1 MSSRLDYATVSPEGY
16 RAMIAFY
23 RYLPDCG
30 LEPLLVHLVF
40 LRVSQINGCA
50 YSVDLHWQD
59 ALRVGDTARRL
70 NSVATWRETPFFS
83 PRERAALAW
92 AEALT
97 RIAETRA
104 PDADYDAAR
113 AVFTDKELVDLSF
126 AISLMNGLNRI
137 GIAFRREPAPETAKA
152 A

>member
-1 MSSRLDYATVSPEGY
+1 MSRIDYAAASPEGY
-16 RAMIAFY
+16 RALIALY

-50 YSVDLHWQD
+50 YCVDLHWRD
-59 ALRVGDTARRL
+59 ALKAGDTARRL
-70 NSVATWRETPFFS
+70 NSLVTWRETPFFS

-97 RIAETRA
+97 RIAETHA

-113 AVFTDKELVDLSF
+113 AVFSDKELVDLSF
-126 AISLMNGLNRI
+126 AISMMNGLNRI
-137 GIAFRREPAPETAKA
+137 GIAFRRTPAAEAVA

>member
-1 MSSRLDYATVSPEGY
+1 LSSRLDYATVSPEGY
-16 RAMIAFY
+16 RAMLALH
-23 RYLPDCG
+23 RYLPNSG
-30 LEPLLVHLVF
+30 LEPLLIHLVF

-50 YSVDLHWQD
+50 YCVDLHWHD
-59 ALRVGDTARRL
+59 ALKAGDPPRRI
-70 NSVATWRETPFFS
+70 NSVVTWRETPFFS

-104 PDADYDAAR
+104 PDEDYDAAR
-113 AVFTDKELVDLSF
+113 GVFTDKELVDLSF
-126 AISLMNGLNRI
+126 AISMMNALNRI
-137 GIAFRREPAPETAKA
+137 AIGFRRSPEA

>member
-16 RAMIAFY
+16 RAMIALY
-23 RYLPDCG
+23 RYLPACG
-30 LEPLLVHLVF
+30 LEPGLIHLVF

-50 YSVDLHWQD
+50 YCVDLHWHD
-59 ALRVGDTARRL
+59 ALKAGDSARRL
-70 NSVATWRETPFFS
+70 NSVVTWRETPFFS

-97 RIAETRA
+97 RIAETHA
-104 PDADYDAAR
+104 PDADYDAVR

-126 AISLMNGLNRI
+126 AIGMMNGLNRI
-137 GIAFRREPAPETAKA
+137 GIGFRRTPAAESVA